1 MESTQVKLFLNMTL
15 NFIKLSLISRG
26 LSSETSLIFL
36 ITHLSQIDIR
46 TLGVQYTERGKN
58 SYIN

>member
-1 MESTQVKLFLNMTL
+1 MTL